1 MNPWVLPLLPML
13 GFAVGLVV
21 GRRSRA
27 ITAAVGLLGT
37 GGALLLALLALPGRP
52 WDDPRLVDLGTV
64 DTGAVA
70 IHAAATLDGLA
81 VVTAVAVGTVAFLVQ
96 AYSVEY
102 MRGDPRYGSY
112 TALISLFTAAMLVV
126 VIADDLLVLV
136 VGWEVMGLVSYL
148 LIGHHWELEGSRRA
162 AVKSFLVTRTG
173 DVAMIIGVL
182 VLGVSAGTFRI
193 SGLVA
198 AVGDFDPATLA
209 VGLVLILA
217 GCFGKSAQ
225 FPLHTWLP
233 DAMAGPTPISA
244 LIHAATMVA
253 AGVYL
258 VVRLYPLVLASP
270 VTLAVLAVSACIT
283 MLGAGL
289 VAFAEDDLK
298 RVLAWSTVG
307 QLAYMMGALAVGS
320 RDAAMFHLLA
330 HAGFKALLFLASGVV
345 LHSAGTVSMARL
357 GGLRGRLPRTA
368 LLMALGLAALSGLP
382 PLAGFFSK
390 ESIVTAAEHAAA
402 GDVAGVSPVIGWAV
416 LVVGLLSVVVT
427 AAYCTRLWLRTFAG
441 DPRDAEAY
449 EHAHEPGPWMSV
461 PLWVL
466 AVPTVFFGGLA
477 LLGAGVGVWTGTGD
491 ERLTPALATSVV
503 SLVALAVGFVVVLLV
518 FRRAPAADPAVAVA
532 RGAYPVMADGF
543 GVDRFYDDV
552 VVRPTR
558 RLANLTQGLDL
569 ELTGATDGTGARTS
583 RLGAALRRGQDGN
596 PQRYLT
602 YGLGGFAV
610 AAVVVMAALAAVTG
624 GGA

>member
-1 MNPWVLPLLPML
+1 
-13 GFAVGLVV
+13 
-21 GRRSRA
+21 
-27 ITAAVGLLGT
+27 
-37 GGALLLALLALPGRP
+37 
-52 WDDPRLVDLGTV
+52 
-64 DTGAVA
+64 
-70 IHAAATLDGLA
+70 
-81 VVTAVAVGTVAFLVQ
+81 
-96 AYSVEY
+96 
-102 MRGDPRYGSY
+102 
-112 TALISLFTAAMLVV
+112 
-126 VIADDLLVLV
+126 
-136 VGWEVMGLVSYL
+136 
-148 LIGHHWELEGSRRA
+148 
-162 AVKSFLVTRTG
+162 
-173 DVAMIIGVL
+173 
-182 VLGVSAGTFRI
+182 
-193 SGLVA
+193 
-198 AVGDFDPATLA
+198 
-209 VGLVLILA
+209 
-217 GCFGKSAQ
+217 
-225 FPLHTWLP
+225 
-233 DAMAGPTPISA
+233 
-244 LIHAATMVA
+244 
-253 AGVYL
+253 
-258 VVRLYPLVLASP
+258 
-270 VTLAVLAVSACIT
+270 
-283 MLGAGL
+283 
-289 VAFAEDDLK
+289 
-298 RVLAWSTVG
+298 
-307 QLAYMMGALAVGS
+307 
-320 RDAAMFHLLA
+320 MFHLLA

-503 SLVALAVGFVVVLLV
+503 SLVALAVGFLVVLLV